1 MEISKSEYSKLL
13 CFEIPEGM
21 HNTDKIFIKD
31 GRLFKIFSENSFI
44 EEKERNI
51 AFLMNT
57 KIPCTPLIY
66 DKLFSNGEFVGYVME
81 YIPNALTF
89 RQALSE
95 DIPHDLKIAAIRDI
109 YVALKYFHSE
119 NIYLGDVHSDN
130 MLLTESGKGY
140 IIDLEEVRFP
150 GDEYK
155 FKQCYLISPNNN
167 SNRINVPSQY
177 TDNVKV
183 MISSLSLLLGKDL
196 EKYISKQKHDI
207 NLEQLFNEVIMPLN
221 DSYLNEYFYKLMN
234 EESVPY
240 FSDYYLPELNKIKK

>member
-1 MEISKSEYSKLL
+1 
-13 CFEIPEGM
+13 
-21 HNTDKIFIKD
+21 
-31 GRLFKIFSENSFI
+31 
-44 EEKERNI
+44 
-51 AFLMNT
+51 MNT

-66 DKLFSNGEFVGYVME
+66 DKLYSNGEFVGYIME

-183 MISSLSLLLGKDL
+183 MISSLSLLLDLNMKAWKTSQKKD
-196 EKYISKQKHDI
+196 E
-207 NLEQLFNEVIMPLN
+207 LF
-221 DSYLNEYFYKLMN
+221 
-234 EESVPY
+234 
-240 FSDYYLPELNKIKK
+240 